1 MNGLERKSRVSV
13 LACRRA
19 RTVRRLQ
26 GSPQAFVMPDG
37 LAYHALRS
45 GQLSQVRRVLLREV
59 MLRILLRHRD
69 QGPPADHPRPPGC
82 VIGNS
87 PVQTELTRG
96 NCIPYVSAP

>member
-1 MNGLERKSRVSV
+1 MNGLERKSRVSE

-45 GQLSQVRRVLLREV
+45 GPLSQVRRVLLPEV
-59 MLRILLRHRD
+59 MLRTLLRQRD
-69 QGPPADHPRPPGC
+69 QGRRPIISGC

>member
-1 MNGLERKSRVSV
+1 MNGLERKSRVSE

-45 GQLSQVRRVLLREV
+45 GPLSQVLLPEV
-59 MLRILLRHRD
+59 MLRTLLRQRD
-69 QGPPADHPRPPGC
+69 QGRRPIISGC

>member
-37 LAYHALRS
+37 LAYHAHRS
-45 GQLSQVRRVLLREV
+45 GPLSQVRRVLPPEV
-59 MLRILLRHRD
+59 MLRTPLRQRD
-69 QGPPADHPRPPGC
+69 QGHRPITSPGY

>member
-1 MNGLERKSRVSV
+1 MNGLERKSRVSE

-45 GQLSQVRRVLLREV
+45 GPLSQVRRVLSLRSCRALSFDSAIRV
-59 MLRILLRHRD
+59 TGRS
-69 QGPPADHPRPPGC
+69 PPGC

-87 PVQTELTRG
+87 PVKTELTRG